1 MVAADEQVTVRV
13 LANTAQRWQT
23 GTTILTQT
31 VLFLVPSQ
39 RLKRLNHNPQWR
51 LGNWGTIA
59 MRTVK
64 IPALS
69 NSESAMTEVE
79 FDRLLDTVRMA
90 IEPALRK
97 EFLTRRRTF
106 NKRAKAATDQL
117 PWPLIPFPEGWYGA
131 S

>member
-1 MVAADEQVTVRV
+1 
-13 LANTAQRWQT
+13 
-23 GTTILTQT
+23 
-31 VLFLVPSQ
+31 
-39 RLKRLNHNPQWR
+39 
-51 LGNWGTIA
+51 

-79 FDRLLDTVRMA
+79 FDRLLDAVRMA

-97 EFLTRRRTF
+97 ELLTHRRTF
-106 NKRAKAATDQL
+106 NKRAKAANDQL
-117 PWPLIPFPEGWYGA
+117 AWPLISFPEGWHGA